1 MGDLCTKM
9 GERETRKKAGEL
21 ASLYMG
27 FWPTWNRCKRRCKEA
42 DFHSENLF
50 SKIFVLRL
58 FS

>member
-1 MGDLCTKM
+1 MGDLCTKVR
-9 GERETRKKAGEL
+9 ERETRQKAGEL

-42 DFHSENLF
+42 DFHSGKVF
-50 SKIFVLRL
+50 SKIIVLRL